1 MANTMS
7 NASSKPLAGKVALIT
22 GGSRGIGFA
31 IATELAERGADIAFN
46 YFRNHKA
53 AREAHAAIENMGVKC
68 FSTRAHLGDED
79 AITTLFEKVSA
90 EYGKLDILVNNAAS
104 GVMKPATEL
113 ATKHWDWTLDIN
125 ARGPWLCSKAAA
137 DLMPDGGKIVN
148 VSSPGS
154 IRPFSDY
161 FAVGVSKAALEAVTR
176 YMALDLAPRNIVVNA
191 VSASFIMTDALKAFD
206 DEEGVKKFA
215 ARPTPAGRPVEPTDV
230 AKAVAWLCSD
240 DATMIRGQ
248 VLLIDGGEMLV
259 YR

>member
-1 MANTMS
+1 MS
-7 NASSKPLAGKVALIT
+7 NADSKPLAGKVALIT
-22 GGSRGIGFA
+22 GGSRGIGNA

-53 AREAHAAIENMGVKC
+53 AREAHAAIEDLGVKC

-79 AITTLFEKVSA
+79 AITSLFEKIA
-90 EYGKLDILVNNAAS
+90 DEFGKLDILVNNAAS

-113 ATKHWDWTLDIN
+113 ETKHWDWTLDIN
-125 ARGPWLCSKAAA
+125 ARAPWLCSKAAVN
-137 DLMPDGGKIVN
+137 LMTDGGKIVN

-154 IRPFSDY
+154 TRPFSDY
-161 FAVGVSKAALEAVTR
+161 FAVGVSKAALEALTR
-176 YMALDLAPRNIVVNA
+176 YLALDLAPRNIAVNA

-206 DEEGVKKFA
+206 DEASVKKFA
-215 ARPTPAGRPVEPTDV
+215 ARPTPAGRPVVPADV
-230 AKAVAWLCSD
+230 ANAVAWLCSEE
-240 DATMIRGQ
+240 ASMVRGQ